1 MPEPGSSAPTYG
13 MRSIAAAV
21 CILMGVAAAQ
31 EPPPQTPPA
40 QAPPAAAQTPAT
52 PPSPPVNPNAP
63 ETTTREETPT
73 FKTRVNLVSVPVVVR
88 DKQGRAVGGLQQ
100 EDFQLFDKN
109 KLQVITKFSVE
120 KAGGKFGKKPDSPGP
135 KPGEGSEGLPADTP
149 DHFVAY
155 LFDDIHLSF
164 ADMAHVREAAQKHMA
179 ALTAT
184 DRAAIF
190 TTSGQTMLEFTDDR
204 DKLHETL
211 GRLMPRPIAMHGATQ
226 CPDISYYM
234 ADLIQNKHDT
244 TALNAATQE
253 VMICANMDATMI
265 TAAQEMARAA
275 AQRELSVG
283 DQEVRVSLLVIK
295 DAIRRMAAMPG
306 QRTIILASPGF
317 ITLFDVQSDKTDI
330 TDRAIRANVII
341 STVDARGL
349 WTDPTLDASR
359 PGAVNA
365 YVGQVKSGY
374 DRDAARAQADV
385 LAELALGTGGK
396 HFENNNDL
404 LAGFKEVAATPEYLY
419 ILGYSPQNLKYDGS
433 YHALKVAL
441 KAPDGL
447 NSQFRKGYYAP
458 KHLSDAEE
466 TAKAE
471 LQEAIFSREEMHEL
485 PIDLHTQFF
494 KASETKAS
502 VTVLAHVD
510 LKHLHLRKVEGRN
523 YNKLTIV
530 SALFDRNGNYVMGN
544 QKLVEMRLRDETI
557 ERRADAGFTVRSSFE
572 VKPGTYLVRL
582 VVRDAE
588 GQMMSAAN
596 GAVEIP

>member
-1 MPEPGSSAPTYG
+1 
-13 MRSIAAAV
+13 MRALVAAV
-21 CILMGVAAAQ
+21 CIVIGVAAAQ
-31 EPPPQTPPA
+31 EPPGQTPPPQTPPA
-40 QAPPAAAQTPAT
+40 AGQAPAT
-52 PPSPPVNPNAP
+52 PAPPPANPNAP

-88 DKQGRAVGGLQQ
+88 DKQGHAVGGLQQ

-109 KLQVITKFSVE
+109 KLQLITKFSVE
-120 KAGGKFGKKPDSPGP
+120 KAGGKFGRKPDSPAP
-135 KPGEGSEGLPADTP
+135 RPGEGSEGLPADTP

-155 LFDDIHLSF
+155 LFDDIHLTF
-164 ADMAHVREAAQKHMA
+164 ADMVRVRDAAQKHMGD
-179 ALTAT
+179 LKPT

-211 GRLMPRPIAMHGATQ
+211 SRLMPRPIAVNGTFQ
-226 CPDISYYM
+226 CPDISYFM
-234 ADLIQNKHDT
+234 ADLIQNKHDS
-244 TALNAATQE
+244 TALNVATQE
-253 VMICANMDATMI
+253 TMICANMDATML

-275 AQRELSVG
+275 AQREISVG

-317 ITLFDVQSDKTDI
+317 ITLFDVQSEKTDI

-349 WTDPTLDASR
+349 WTDPTFDASR

-365 YVGQVKSGY
+365 YIGQVKAGY

-404 LAGFKEVAATPEYLY
+404 LAGFKDVAATPDYLY

-433 YHALKVAL
+433 YHALKVTL

-494 KASETKAS
+494 KASDTKAS

-530 SALFDRNGNYVMGN
+530 SALFDRNGNYVIGN
-544 QKLVEMRLRDETI
+544 QKLVEMRLKDETI